1 MIDRLEEFC
10 GLLRKNGIRVSTAEA
25 IDAARALGAVGVAR
39 GERVRA
45 ALASALIKRPG
56 DLPAFD
62 ELFSL
67 YFLRG
72 SGLLDTAGG
81 ALLAELLRSAGISP
95 EDLSRLIEDLARE
108 SASMS
113 AVARMGM
120 GVGASDVA
128 PLVRA
133 SGLDADLARIQSPLQ
148 VGFFSYRL
156 IDRLGV
162 RAAEEEVGDMLG
174 RLMALG
180 AADARALAVLREF
193 AQNNFEL
200 VRRALRE
207 YVEEEF
213 RRQNLDYMDDLAV
226 RALADK
232 PLTRLSDAEIAGLR
246 REVRRL
252 ALKLRARVSLRPK
265 LRKRGRLDLRRT
277 LRRSLAAG
285 GVPFVLEHRERER
298 RKPRLVVLCDIS
310 DSVRNVSR
318 FMLQFV
324 YTLQELFDRVYSFA
338 FVAEIGELSDLF
350 RRHDLDRAI
359 DLAYSGAAVN
369 VFANSDYGAVL
380 SRFSQRHM
388 DRVTPRT
395 TVLVIGDGRNN
406 YRAANAAILGDI
418 RRRAKQLLWL
428 NPEAPAAWGF
438 GDSAMREYQPHCDR
452 VVVVYNLESLRKVVD
467 ELVI

>member
-25 IDAARALGAVGVAR
+25 IDAARALEVIGLER

-67 YFLRG
+67 FFLRG
-72 SGLLDTAGG
+72 SGLLDTRGG
-81 ALLAELLRSAGISP
+81 ALLSELLRAAGVGAT
-95 EDLSRLIEDLARE
+95 ELSELVEGLARE
-108 SASMS
+108 AAGLSS
-113 AVARMGM
+113 VARMGM
-120 GVGASDVA
+120 GVGSTDVA
-128 PLVRA
+128 PLVREA
-133 SGLDADLARIQSPLQ
+133 GLDADLSRIQSPLQ

-156 IDRLGV
+156 IDGLGV
-162 RAAEEEVGDMLG
+162 SSAEGEVGAMID
-174 RLMALG
+174 RLLARGLLD
-180 AADARALAVLREF
+180 AAALAVLREF
-193 AQNNFEL
+193 AQRNFEL
-200 VRRALRE
+200 MRRALRQ

-213 RRQNLDYMDDLAV
+213 RRQNLDYADELAARV
-226 RALADK
+226 LADK
-232 PLTRLSDAEIAGLR
+232 PLTRLSEEEIASLR

-265 LRKRGRLDLRRT
+265 TRRRGRLDLRRT
-277 LRRSLAAG
+277 LRRSLATG
-285 GVPFVLEHRERER
+285 GIPFVLEHRERER
-298 RKPRLVVLCDIS
+298 RKPRVVVLCDIS

-324 YTLQELFDRVYSFA
+324 YTLQELFDRVSSFA

-350 RRHDLDRAI
+350 RRHDLERAI
-359 DLAYSGAAVN
+359 ELAYSGAALN
-369 VFANSDYGAVL
+369 VFANSDYGAML
-380 SRFSQRHM
+380 ERFAERHM
-388 DRVTPRT
+388 ERVTPRT
-395 TVLVIGDGRNN
+395 TVIVIGDGRNN

-418 RRRAKQLLWL
+418 RRRARQLLWL

-438 GDSAMREYQPHCDR
+438 GDSAMREYMPHCDR

-467 ELVI
+467 DLVI